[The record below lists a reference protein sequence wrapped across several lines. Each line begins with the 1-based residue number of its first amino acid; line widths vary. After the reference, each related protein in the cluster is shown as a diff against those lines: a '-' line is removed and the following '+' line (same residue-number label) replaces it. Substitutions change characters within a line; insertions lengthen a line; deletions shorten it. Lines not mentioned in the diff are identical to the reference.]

1 MTPAEAIT
9 QIKERLVITGVV
21 ATEEAAQ
28 SFIDSR
34 GSEWEI
40 TEDII
45 SEIEDMG
52 DRVVDVYMLCL
63 EDAGISKIDF

>member
-1 MTPAEAIT
+1 MTPEEALT
-9 QIKERLVITGVV
+9 EIKERLVITGVV

-45 SEIEDMG
+45 SQIEDMG

-63 EDAGISKIDF
+63 EDEMRPLDA

>member
-1 MTPAEAIT
+1 MTPEEALT
-9 QIKERLVITGVV
+9 EIKERLVITGVV

-45 SEIEDMG
+45 SQIEDMG

>member
-1 MTPAEAIT
+1 MTPEEALT
-9 QIKERLVITGVV
+9 EIKERLVITGVV

-52 DRVVDVYMLCL
+52 DRVVDVYMLSL
-63 EDAGISKIDF
+63 NDEMRPLDA

>member
-1 MTPAEAIT
+1 MTPEEALIE
-9 QIKERLVITGVV
+9 IKERLVITGVA

-28 SFIDSR
+28 SFIDSL

-45 SEIEDMG
+45 SQIEDMG
-52 DRVVDVYMLCL
+52 DRVVDVYMLSL
-63 EDAGISKIDF
+63 DDEMRPLDA

>member
-1 MTPAEAIT
+1 MTPEEALT
-9 QIKERLVITGVV
+9 EIKERLVITGVV

-45 SEIEDMG
+45 SQIEDMG
-52 DRVVDVYMLCL
+52 DRVVDVYMLSL
-63 EDAGISKIDF
+63 DDEGISKIDF

>member
-1 MTPAEAIT
+1 MTPEEAIT

-45 SEIEDMG
+45 SQIEDMG

-63 EDAGISKIDF
+63 EDEMRPLDA

>member
-1 MTPAEAIT
+1 MTPEEAIT

-21 ATEEAAQ
+21 ATEEEAQ
-28 SFIDSR
+28 SFLDNR

-63 EDAGISKIDF
+63 EDEGISKIDF

>member
-9 QIKERLVITGVV
+9 QIKERQVITGVV

>member
-1 MTPAEAIT
+1 MTPEEAIT
-9 QIKERLVITGVV
+9 QIKERLVITGIV
-21 ATEEAAQ
+21 ATEEEAQ
-28 SFIDSR
+28 SFLDSR

-45 SEIEDMG
+45 SQIEDMG

-63 EDAGISKIDF
+63 EDEMRPLDA

>member
-1 MTPAEAIT
+1 MTPEEAIT

-21 ATEEAAQ
+21 ATEEEAQ
-28 SFIDSR
+28 SFLDSR

-63 EDAGISKIDF
+63 EDEGISKIDF

>member
-1 MTPAEAIT
+1 MTPEETIT
-9 QIKERLVITGVV
+9 QIKERLVITGIV
-21 ATEEAAQ
+21 ATEEEAQ
-28 SFIDSR
+28 SFLDSR

-45 SEIEDMG
+45 SQIEDMG

-63 EDAGISKIDF
+63 EDEGISKIDF

>member
-1 MTPAEAIT
+1 MTPEETIT
-9 QIKERLVITGVV
+9 QIKERLVITGIV
-21 ATEEAAQ
+21 ATEEEAQ
-28 SFIDSR
+28 SFLDSR

-45 SEIEDMG
+45 SQIEDMG

-63 EDAGISKIDF
+63 EDEMRPLDA

>member
-1 MTPAEAIT
+1 MTPEEAIT

-21 ATEEAAQ
+21 ATEEEAQ
-28 SFIDSR
+28 SFLDSR

-45 SEIEDMG
+45 SQIEDMG

-63 EDAGISKIDF
+63 EDEMRPLDA

>member
-1 MTPAEAIT
+1 MTPEEALIE
-9 QIKERLVITGVV
+9 IKERLVITGVV

-45 SEIEDMG
+45 SKIEDMG
-52 DRVVDVYMLCL
+52 DRVVDVYMLAL
-63 EDAGISKIDF
+63 DDEMRPLDA

>member
-1 MTPAEAIT
+1 MTPEEALT
-9 QIKERLVITGVV
+9 EIKERLVITGVV

-52 DRVVDVYMLCL
+52 DRVVDVYMLAL
-63 EDAGISKIDF
+63 DDEMRPLDA

>member
-1 MTPAEAIT
+1 MTPEEALT
-9 QIKERLVITGVV
+9 EIKERLVITGVV

-52 DRVVDVYMLCL
+52 DRVVDVYMLSL
-63 EDAGISKIDF
+63 DDEGISKIDF

>member
-1 MTPAEAIT
+1 MTPEEALT
-9 QIKERLVITGVV
+9 EIKERLVITGVV
-21 ATEEAAQ
+21 ATEEEAQ

-45 SEIEDMG
+45 SQIEDMG
-52 DRVVDVYMLCL
+52 DRVVDVYMLSL
-63 EDAGISKIDF
+63 DDEMRPLDA

>member
-1 MTPAEAIT
+1 MTPEEAIT
-9 QIKERLVITGVV
+9 QIKERLVITGIF
-21 ATEEAAQ
+21 ATEEEAQ
-28 SFIDSR
+28 SFLDSR

-45 SEIEDMG
+45 SQIEDMG

-63 EDAGISKIDF
+63 EDEGISKIDF

>member
-1 MTPAEAIT
+1 MTPEEALT
-9 QIKERLVITGVV
+9 EIKERLVITGVV

-45 SEIEDMG
+45 SQIEDMG
-52 DRVVDVYMLCL
+52 DRVVDVYMLAL
-63 EDAGISKIDF
+63 DDEMRPLDA

>member
-1 MTPAEAIT
+1 MTPEEALIE
-9 QIKERLVITGVV
+9 IKERLVITGVV

-52 DRVVDVYMLCL
+52 DRVVDVYMLAL
-63 EDAGISKIDF
+63 DDEMRPLDA

>member
-1 MTPAEAIT
+1 MTPEEALT
-9 QIKERLVITGVV
+9 EIKERLVITGVV

-45 SEIEDMG
+45 SKIEDMG
-52 DRVVDVYMLCL
+52 DRVVDVYMLAL
-63 EDAGISKIDF
+63 DDEMRPLDA

>member
-1 MTPAEAIT
+1 MTPEEAIT
-9 QIKERLVITGVV
+9 QIKERLVITGIV
-21 ATEEAAQ
+21 ATEEEAQ
-28 SFIDSR
+28 SFLDSR

-45 SEIEDMG
+45 SQIEDMG

-63 EDAGISKIDF
+63 EDEGISKIDF

>member
-1 MTPAEAIT
+1 MTPEEALT
-9 QIKERLVITGVV
+9 EIKERLVITGVV

-52 DRVVDVYMLCL
+52 DRVVDVYMLAL
-63 EDAGISKIDF
+63 NDEMRPLDA

>member
-1 MTPAEAIT
+1 MTPEEALT
-9 QIKERLVITGVV
+9 EIKERLVITGVV
-21 ATEEAAQ
+21 ATEEEAQ

-52 DRVVDVYMLCL
+52 DRVVDVYMLSL
-63 EDAGISKIDF
+63 DDEGISKIDF